1 MDLKTLKSLFKTAA
15 PNGPFSN
22 SESLETEMPVTE
34 YSVSIEQFVLHQNRR
49 LAALQGNDQPTE
61 PKKGLGLRRKS
72 MKHNPSM
79 AGQ

>member
-22 SESLETEMPVTE
+22 SVSLETDMPIADYT
-34 YSVSIEQFVLHQNRR
+34 YPIEQFVLHQNKR
-49 LAALQGNDQPTE
+49 LMALQGNSQTTDL
-61 PKKGLGLRRKS
+61 KKGQGLRRKS
-72 MKHNPSM
+72 SKPNPSM